1 MSTFQPAEM
10 LPGLAAHGSV
20 RQHCHLLVKEGEDS
34 NYDLKKVEMILPDSL
49 FNPFFFFFFFK
60 VLNATV
66 FFLNCKIAA
75 GV

>member
-34 NYDLKKVEMILPDSL
+34 NYDLKKVEMILPYSL
-49 FNPFFFFFFFK
+49 FNPFKKKKEKKVLNTTVVFFFFQ
-60 VLNATV
+60 L
-66 FFLNCKIAA
+66 
-75 GV
+75 